1 MVRPLLV
8 IPLLAAALGGLW
20 LARGALQRWRDLQ
33 SAATYEL
40 AGDRWPMLVRAG
52 GAMVCG
58 VCVTALTL
66 LTALGAFGGLGRDT
80 SSPTDR
86 TGSAVDAAAAGAWS
100 GSAPGAAGVAGAAGR
115 QQAAPPA
122 ATESA
127 AGAGAA
133 ASPGAAG
140 AGGAAGAAG
149 AGAAGATASAAAP
162 AVVSRF
168 DSVGHPGG
176 GELLQSAVLGPDGK
190 PRNVRVWLPAQ
201 YAKEPNARFPVV
213 VMHAATPR
221 KTADAEVPDV
231 FEGVGAALQA
241 GRARPFIL
249 VAPEAPNGTAHPCE
263 LVAAAPAAVADDA
276 ALRTTIAASF
286 RTLPPGPASWGTLGV
301 DGGAPCAA
309 AAGLSRPDL
318 YGAAAAV
325 SGRYDTAALTQTGAE
340 APAGSA
346 AKLLLAAAKGDAAG
360 LDAARKLQASLK
372 AAPGPAAK
380 AEVRI
385 SDNVQDYSVDRER
398 LRLVRQAAQF
408 LAEALAKAS

>member
-1 MVRPLLV
+1 MVRSLLV

-20 LARGALQRWRDLQ
+20 LARGALQRWRDLR
-33 SAATYEL
+33 AAETYEL
-40 AGDRWPMLVRAG
+40 AGDRWPMLLRAG

-58 VCVTALTL
+58 VCVTGLTL
-66 LTALGAFGGLGRDT
+66 LTALGAFGGLGRGDRQPDRPEPVADT
-80 SSPTDR
+80 AGE
-86 TGSAVDAAAAGAWS
+86 GSAAGA
-100 GSAPGAAGVAGAAGR
+100 AVR

-127 AGAGAA
+127 AAA
-133 ASPGAAG
+133 ATPAGTAA
-140 AGGAAGAAG
+140 
-149 AGAAGATASAAAP
+149 ATSAP
-162 AVVSRF
+162 AVASRF

-176 GELLQSAVLGPDGK
+176 GELLQSAVLGPDGR
-190 PRNVRVWLPAQ
+190 PRNVRVWLPPQ

-213 VMHAATPR
+213 VMHAAAPR

-231 FEGVGAALQA
+231 FEGIGSALQT
-241 GRARPFIL
+241 GKSRPFIL

-286 RTLPPGPASWGTLGV
+286 RTLPPGPASWGALGV
-301 DGGAPCAA
+301 EGGAPCAA
-309 AAGLSRPDL
+309 AAGLARPDL

-325 SGRYDTAALTQTGAE
+325 SGRYDAAALTQTGAE
-340 APAGSA
+340 APTGSA
-346 AKLLLAAAKGDAAG
+346 AKLLLAAAKADSAG

-372 AAPGPAAK
+372 AGPGPAAK
-380 AEVRI
+380 ADVRI
-385 SDNVQDYSVDRER
+385 SDNVQDFTPDRER

-408 LAEALAKAS
+408 LAEALAKSS

>member
-8 IPLLAAALGGLW
+8 IPLLAAAVGGIW
-20 LARGALQRWRDLQ
+20 LARGALQRWRDLR
-33 SAATYEL
+33 AAETYEL

-58 VCVTALTL
+58 VCVTALTV
-66 LTALGAFGGLGRDT
+66 LTALGAFGGLSRGGQG
-80 SSPTDR
+80 TDR
-86 TGSAVDAAAAGAWS
+86 AETAADAAAAGAW
-100 GSAPGAAGVAGAAGR
+100 AGPAGR

-122 ATESA
+122 ATDPAAAQGAAGSA
-127 AGAGAA
+127 AGAA
-133 ASPGAAG
+133 
-140 AGGAAGAAG
+140 
-149 AGAAGATASAAAP
+149 ATA
-162 AVVSRF
+162 AVASHF

-231 FEGVGAALQA
+231 FEGVSAALQA

-263 LVAAAPAAVADDA
+263 LLAAAPAAVADDA
-276 ALRTTIAASF
+276 TLRATVAASF

-301 DGGAPCAA
+301 EGGAPCAA
-309 AAGLSRPDL
+309 AAGLARPDL

-325 SGRYDTAALTQTGAE
+325 SGRYDAAALTQTGAE
-340 APAGSA
+340 APAGSS
-346 AKLLLAAAKGDAAG
+346 AKLLLAAAKGDSAG
-360 LDAARKLQASLK
+360 LDAARKLQGALK
-372 AAPGPAAK
+372 AGSGAAAK

-385 SDNVQDYSVDRER
+385 SDNVQDYTADRER

>member
-8 IPLLAAALGGLW
+8 IPLLAAAVGGIW

-33 SAATYEL
+33 AAATYEL
-40 AGDRWPMLVRAG
+40 AGDRWPMLARAG

-58 VCVTALTL
+58 VCVTALTV
-66 LTALGAFGGLGRDT
+66 LTALGAFGGLSHGGQG
-80 SSPTDR
+80 TDR
-86 TGSAVDAAAAGAWS
+86 AEPAVDAAAAGAWAS
-100 GSAPGAAGVAGAAGR
+100 GGAGR
-115 QQAAPPA
+115 QQPAPPA
-122 ATESA
+122 ATDPA
-127 AGAGAA
+127 AAGGAGAGAT
-133 ASPGAAG
+133 
-140 AGGAAGAAG
+140 
-149 AGAAGATASAAAP
+149 ATPAAA
-162 AVVSRF
+162 SRF

-213 VMHAATPR
+213 VMHAATPG

-276 ALRTTIAASF
+276 TLRNTVAASF

-301 DGGAPCAA
+301 EGGAPCAA
-309 AAGLSRPDL
+309 AAGLARPDL

-325 SGRYDTAALTQTGAE
+325 SGRYDAAALTQTGAE
-340 APAGSA
+340 APAGSS
-346 AKLLLAAAKGDAAG
+346 AKLLLAAAKGDSAG
-360 LDAARKLQASLK
+360 LDAARKLQSALK
-372 AAPGPAAK
+372 SGAGPAAK

-385 SDNVQDYSVDRER
+385 SDNVQDYTADRER

-408 LAEALAKAS
+408 LADALAKAS

>member
-8 IPLLAAALGGLW
+8 IPLLAAAIGGLW

-66 LTALGAFGGLGRDT
+66 LTALGAFGGLGHGP
-80 SSPTDR
+80 SSTDR
-86 TGSAVDAAAAGAWS
+86 TESAVDAAAAGAWS
-100 GSAPGAAGVAGAAGR
+100 GSAPGTAGR
-115 QQAAPPA
+115 QQAAPPV
-122 ATESA
+122 ATEPA
-127 AGAGAA
+127 A
-133 ASPGAAG
+133 GAAG
-140 AGGAAGAAG
+140 ASGAAGAAG
-149 AGAAGATASAAAP
+149 AGAAGASASAAAP

-213 VMHAATPR
+213 VMHAATPG

-286 RTLPPGPASWGTLGV
+286 RTLQPGPASWGTLGV

-340 APAGSA
+340 APTGSS

-385 SDNVQDYSVDRER
+385 SDNVQDYSADRER

>member
-8 IPLLAAALGGLW
+8 IPLLAAAIGGLW

-66 LTALGAFGGLGRDT
+66 LTALGAFGGLGHGP
-80 SSPTDR
+80 SSTDR
-86 TGSAVDAAAAGAWS
+86 TESAVDAAAAGAWS
-100 GSAPGAAGVAGAAGR
+100 GSAPGTAGR
-115 QQAAPPA
+115 QQAAPPV
-122 ATESA
+122 ATEPA
-127 AGAGAA
+127 AGA
-133 ASPGAAG
+133 AG
-140 AGGAAGAAG
+140 PAG
-149 AGAAGATASAAAP
+149 AGAAGASASAAAP

-176 GELLQSAVLGPDGK
+176 GELLQSAVLAPDGK

-213 VMHAATPR
+213 VMHAATPG

-340 APAGSA
+340 APAGSS
-346 AKLLLAAAKGDAAG
+346 AKLLLAAAKGDSAG

-385 SDNVQDYSVDRER
+385 SDNVQDYSADRER

>member
-8 IPLLAAALGGLW
+8 IPLLAAAVGGIW

-33 SAATYEL
+33 AAATYEL
-40 AGDRWPMLVRAG
+40 AGDRWPMLARAG

-58 VCVTALTL
+58 VCVTALTV
-66 LTALGAFGGLGRDT
+66 LTALGAFGGLSHGGQG
-80 SSPTDR
+80 TDR
-86 TGSAVDAAAAGAWS
+86 VEPAVDAAAAGAWAS
-100 GSAPGAAGVAGAAGR
+100 GGAGR
-115 QQAAPPA
+115 QQPAPPA
-122 ATESA
+122 ATDPA
-127 AGAGAA
+127 AAGGAGAGAA
-133 ASPGAAG
+133 A
-140 AGGAAGAAG
+140 
-149 AGAAGATASAAAP
+149 GATATPAAA
-162 AVVSRF
+162 SRF

-213 VMHAATPR
+213 VMHAATPG

-276 ALRTTIAASF
+276 TLRNTVAASF

-301 DGGAPCAA
+301 EGGAPCAA
-309 AAGLSRPDL
+309 AAGLARPDL

-325 SGRYDTAALTQTGAE
+325 SGRYDAAALTQTGAE
-340 APAGSA
+340 APAGSS
-346 AKLLLAAAKGDAAG
+346 AKLLLAAAKGDSAG
-360 LDAARKLQASLK
+360 LDAARKLQSALK
-372 AAPGPAAK
+372 SGAGPAAK

-385 SDNVQDYSVDRER
+385 SDNVQDYTADRER

-408 LAEALAKAS
+408 LADALAKAS

>member
-8 IPLLAAALGGLW
+8 IPLLAAAVGGIW
-20 LARGALQRWRDLQ
+20 LARGALQRWRDLRA
-33 SAATYEL
+33 AATYEL

-66 LTALGAFGGLGRDT
+66 LTALGAFGGLGHGGET
-80 SSPTDR
+80 ADR
-86 TGSAVDAAAAGAWS
+86 AEPAVDAAAAGAWA
-100 GSAPGAAGVAGAAGR
+100 GSAAGTAGTAGTAGAPGAAGR

-122 ATESA
+122 AESAA
-127 AGAGAA
+127 AGAGTAA
-133 ASPGAAG
+133 A
-140 AGGAAGAAG
+140 
-149 AGAAGATASAAAP
+149 TP
-162 AVVSRF
+162 AVASRF

-190 PRNVRVWLPAQ
+190 PRNVRVWLPPQ

-213 VMHAATPR
+213 VMHAATPS

-276 ALRTTIAASF
+276 TLRTTIAASF
-286 RTLPPGPASWGTLGV
+286 RTLPPGPASWGALGV
-301 DGGAPCAA
+301 EGGAPCAA
-309 AAGLSRPDL
+309 AAGLARPDL

-325 SGRYDTAALTQTGAE
+325 SGRYDAAALTQTGAE
-340 APAGSA
+340 APAGSS

-360 LDAARKLQASLK
+360 LDAARKLQTALK
-372 AAPGPAAK
+372 AGPGPAAK

-385 SDNVQDYSVDRER
+385 SDNVQDYSADRER

>member
-8 IPLLAAALGGLW
+8 IPLLAAAVGGIW
-20 LARGALQRWRDLQ
+20 LARGALQRWRDLRA
-33 SAATYEL
+33 AATYEL

-66 LTALGAFGGLGRDT
+66 LTALGAFGGLGHGGGT
-80 SSPTDR
+80 TDR
-86 TGSAVDAAAAGAWS
+86 AEPAVDAAAAGAWA
-100 GSAPGAAGVAGAAGR
+100 GSAAGTPGAAGAPGAAGR

-122 ATESA
+122 TTESA
-127 AGAGAA
+127 A
-133 ASPGAAG
+133 AG
-140 AGGAAGAAG
+140 AG
-149 AGAAGATASAAAP
+149 TAAATP

-190 PRNVRVWLPAQ
+190 PRNVRVWLPPQ

-213 VMHAATPR
+213 VMHAATPS

-276 ALRTTIAASF
+276 TLRTTIAASF
-286 RTLPPGPASWGTLGV
+286 RTLQPGPASWGALGV

-309 AAGLSRPDL
+309 AAGLARPDL

-325 SGRYDTAALTQTGAE
+325 SGRYDAAALTQTGAE
-340 APAGSA
+340 APAGSS
-346 AKLLLAAAKGDAAG
+346 AKLLLAAAKGDSAG
-360 LDAARKLQASLK
+360 LDAARKLQTALK
-372 AAPGPAAK
+372 AGPGPAAK

-385 SDNVQDYSVDRER
+385 SDNVQDYSADRER

>member
-8 IPLLAAALGGLW
+8 IPLLAAALGGIW
-20 LARGALQRWRDLQ
+20 LARGALQRWRDLR
-33 SAATYEL
+33 AAETYEL
-40 AGDRWPMLVRAG
+40 AGDRLPMLVRAG
-52 GAMVCG
+52 GAMICG

-66 LTALGAFGGLGRDT
+66 LTALGAFGGLSRN
-80 SSPTDR
+80 R
-86 TGSAVDAAAAGAWS
+86 TGADQAQSAVDAAGAGAWP
-100 GSAPGAAGVAGAAGR
+100 GSAPGAAVR
-115 QQAAPPA
+115 QQAAPPTA
-122 ATESA
+122 PVGDVATPA
-127 AGAGAA
+127 
-133 ASPGAAG
+133 
-140 AGGAAGAAG
+140 
-149 AGAAGATASAAAP
+149 ASAAP
-162 AVVSRF
+162 AAGTAAASRF
-168 DSVGHPGG
+168 DSVGRPGG

-190 PRNVRVWLPAQ
+190 PRNVRVWLPPQ

-213 VMHAATPR
+213 VMHAATPS

-231 FEGVGAALQA
+231 FEGVSAALQA

-276 ALRTTIAASF
+276 TLRATVAASF
-286 RTLPPGPASWGTLGV
+286 RTLQPGPASWGVLGV

-309 AAGLSRPDL
+309 AAGLARPDL

-325 SGRYDTAALTQTGAE
+325 SGRYDAASLAQAGAE
-340 APAGSA
+340 APAGSS

-360 LDAARKLQASLK
+360 LEAARKLQSALK
-372 AAPGPAAK
+372 AGPGPAAK
-380 AEVRI
+380 AEVRV
-385 SDNVQDYSVDRER
+385 SDNVQDYTPDRER